1 MMKKVRIYKFI
12 KKYWTVALVLKLFW
26 ALILFLFINHLAKS
40 QQTSFGFQSIEVV
53 DYNGNTINE
62 NIKTTFIYY
71 PSGFTLISDEYKVY
85 SFLVPGVEFN
95 KLKAISFFDLNQTI
109 KLDTTDTMS
118 AIIYQSTIRPYQ
130 VAQLIGNDI
139 IFLKKKDKTSIKFY
153 NLVK

>member
-1 MMKKVRIYKFI
+1 MKKVRIYKFI
-12 KKYWTVALVLKLFW
+12 KKYWTVALVLKLLW

-40 QQTSFGFQSIEVV
+40 QQTSFDFQSIEVV
-53 DYNGNTINE
+53 DYNGNTINK

-130 VAQLIGNDI
+130 VAQLIGKDI